1 MGAKKMK
8 VLALILIALAS
19 LAYTS
24 TAHDAKAYKEDQA
37 QFDVLR
43 LCNKHLLLYC
53 VGIMYKKTKF
63 TYSC

>member
-43 LCNKHLLLYC
+43 LL
-53 VGIMYKKTKF
+53 
-63 TYSC
+63 

>member
-1 MGAKKMK
+1 MGATKMK
-8 VLALILIALAS
+8 VLAFILIALAS

-43 LCNKHLLLYC
+43 LL
-53 VGIMYKKTKF
+53 
-63 TYSC
+63 